1 MKAEKRKLS
10 VVRESASQKSEAALS
25 ASSELA
31 SVRVDALRQ
40 FDKLVGSLGGDAA
53 ALLQRARIERGAP
66 DQGKGVIP
74 FSQMADLFDRASTEL
89 ACPDFGLRLAT
100 IQAAHGATKVLGP
113 LDVAMRNSPTLGEAL
128 RYFANHVHAYS
139 NAVRVCFEKIPN
151 DPRIFMLFEFS
162 SMGFAAQ
169 RQAVEHAL
177 ALIQHTV
184 LAISG
189 GQARAREIWFTH
201 EPVGSASTYRSH
213 CNATARF
220 GQSMNGLFFDERD
233 FDLALPEAD
242 PQLYEIATSFID
254 QRFPTTAMSLSER
267 VRIIIGRLLV
277 EGNCTHERVAS
288 AVGMH
293 PRTLQRRLRDEG
305 DSFEAIKDSVRR
317 DVALRYLQQPNV
329 SLVRVTEI
337 LGYSETSVLSRSC
350 HRWFCASPREL
361 RNAASR

>member
-10 VVRESASQKSEAALS
+10 VVRENAGLKSEPALS

-40 FDKLVGSLGGDAA
+40 FDKLVASLGGDSA
-53 ALLQRARIERGAP
+53 ALLQRARIERGML
-66 DQGKGVIP
+66 DQGKGSIP
-74 FSQMADLFDRASTEL
+74 FSQMADLFDRAGTEL

-113 LDVAMRNSPTLGEAL
+113 LDVAMRSSPTLGEAL

-139 NAVRVCFEKIPN
+139 NALRICFEKMPN
-151 DPRIFMLFEFS
+151 DSRVFMLFEFS

-189 GQARAREIWFTH
+189 GQARARELWFTH
-201 EPVGSASTYRSH
+201 EPAGSASTYRGH

-220 GQSMNGLFFDERD
+220 GQNMNGLFFDERD
-233 FDLALPEAD
+233 FELTLPDAD

-277 EGNCTHERVAS
+277 EGSCTHERVAA

-361 RNAASR
+361 RNAANR

>member
-10 VVRESASQKSEAALS
+10 AVRDAGLKSEALA
-25 ASSELA
+25 ASRELA

-40 FDKLVGSLGGDAA
+40 FDKLVASLGGDAA
-53 ALLQRARIERGAP
+53 TLLQRARIERAAL

-74 FSQMADLFDRASTEL
+74 FSQMADLFDRASNEL
-89 ACPDFGLRLAT
+89 ACADFGLRLAT
-100 IQAAHGATKVLGP
+100 TQAAHGATKVLGP

-139 NAVRVCFEKIPN
+139 NALRICFEKIPN
-151 DPRIFMLFEFS
+151 DARIFMSFEFT

-189 GQARAREIWFTH
+189 GQARARELWFTH
-201 EPVGSASTYRSH
+201 EPLSSASTYRSH

-220 GQSMNGLFFDERD
+220 GQSTNGLFFEASD
-233 FDLALPEAD
+233 FEQALPDAD

-288 AVGMH
+288 SVGMH

-305 DSFEAIKDSVRR
+305 ESFEAIKDSVRR

-361 RNAASR
+361 RAAASR